1 VLRKYYN
8 TNMSLER
15 GYLLVVEDVPDI
27 LQLLDTTLKF
37 KGYQVVTA
45 VNGQEALDKI
55 KRERPAMVIT
65 DILMPKLDGFSLVH
79 RLRLDPETRD
89 IPVVFLSAT
98 YVAPEDKT
106 FAEIIG
112 VTHFIEKP
120 IDFETFL
127 PVVEQLLT
135 QAVPAIFEPLDEI
148 EFYDGYRKRLEAK
161 LRQKNIQITRDE
173 HLLMTLP
180 EKEQATFK
188 ASIQGAINER
198 TGIQKLLEKVYKQL
212 DSQPGPD

>member
-1 VLRKYYN
+1 MTHK
-8 TNMSLER
+8 R

-27 LQLLDTTLKF
+27 LQLLDATLKF

-45 VNGQEALDKI
+45 TNGQEALEII
-55 KRERPAMVIT
+55 KRERPSMIIT

-79 RLRLDPETRD
+79 RLRLDADTRD
-89 IPVVFLSAT
+89 IPIVFLSAT
-98 YVAPEDKT
+98 YVTPEDKT

-120 IDFETFL
+120 IDFETLL
-127 PVVEQLLT
+127 PVIDQLLT

-180 EKEQATFK
+180 EKEQTAFK
-188 ASIQGAINER
+188 ASIQVTISER
-198 TGIQKLLEKVYKQL
+198 SGIQQLLEKVYKQL
-212 DSQPGPD
+212 DGQLKPD

>member
-1 VLRKYYN
+1 MLRKYYN

>member
-1 VLRKYYN
+1 
-8 TNMSLER
+8 
-15 GYLLVVEDVPDI
+15 
-27 LQLLDTTLKF
+27 
-37 KGYQVVTA
+37 VVTA
-45 VNGQEALDKI
+45 VNGQEALETI

-98 YVAPEDKT
+98 YVAQEDKT

-120 IDFETFL
+120 IDFDTLL

-135 QAVPAIFEPLDEI
+135 QVEPVIFEPLDEI

-180 EKEQATFK
+180 AKEQAAFK
-188 ASIQGAINER
+188 ASIQVAISER
-198 TGIQKLLEKVYKQL
+198 VGIQQLLDKVYKQL
-212 DSQPGPD
+212 DNPSKPD